1 MTKESTIAF
10 LRRLHEAATPA
21 PWSEF
26 CESGDWWV
34 ARKDADGMP
43 LESVCN
49 SDPELWA
56 KQDDIELMTSARNAL
71 PALLRVA
78 EAGKRYRS
86 MCELFDKSLNRG
98 DADTAYVNGMAAKR
112 ELFAALAALD
122 EVQP

>member
-78 EAGKRYRS
+78 EAARAVHNSAHHDG
-86 MCELFDKSLNRG
+86 SLAVIVSAEA
-98 DADTAYVNGMAAKR
+98 ADVLRT
-112 ELFAALAALD
+112 ALAALD